1 MIYESENPLVKHLVN
16 ELRDIRI
23 DALRFRHLVRE
34 LTRLM
39 LCETAK
45 NFPRHQRSIVTWQG
59 KRLFDFIDQEN
70 LLFTTVLRAGMP
82 MLEAAGELF
91 PLSPCGFLAMKRDE
105 VTKESHLYYDR
116 IPECRDKT
124 VVLLDVMVATGGS
137 LADAVKVIKRREPA
151 RILCV
156 NIIGAPE
163 GIEAMRRQYPDVE
176 IYIAQIDERLN
187 AEKFILPGLGDAGDR
202 SYNTIEKQ

>member
-1 MIYESENPLVKHLVN
+1 MVHESENPLVKHLVN
-16 ELRDIRI
+16 ELREMRI

-39 LCETAK
+39 LCETAE

-59 KRLFDFIDQEN
+59 KRAFDFIDQEN
-70 LLFTTVLRAGMP
+70 LLFATVLRAGMP

-116 IPECRDKT
+116 IPECRGKT
-124 VVLLDVMVATGGS
+124 VVLVDVMVATGGS
-137 LADAVKVIKRREPA
+137 LVDAVDVLKSKEPA
-151 RILCV
+151 RILSV
-156 NIIGAPE
+156 NVIGAPE
-163 GIEAMRRQYPDVE
+163 GIEVMQRQHPDVD
-176 IYIAQIDERLN
+176 ILIAQIDERLN

-202 SYNTIEKQ
+202 SYNTVEKQ

>member
-1 MIYESENPLVKHLVN
+1 MVHESENPLVKHLVN
-16 ELRDIRI
+16 ELRDMRI

-39 LCETAK
+39 LYETAGS
-45 NFPRHQRSIVTWQG
+45 FPGHQRSVVTWQG
-59 KRLFDFIDQEN
+59 KRAFDFVDQEN
-70 LLFTTVLRAGMP
+70 LLFATVLRAGMP

-116 IPECRDKT
+116 IPECLGKT
-124 VVLLDVMVATGGS
+124 VDVMVATGGS
-137 LADAVKVIKRREPA
+137 LADAVHVLKSKEPA
-151 RILCV
+151 RILSV

-163 GIEAMRRQYPDVE
+163 GIEVMQRQHPDVD

-202 SYNTIEKQ
+202 SYNTVEKQ